1 MIGGHIKIVMNYLS
15 ALRMPHYKKKS
26 HHHDRRQDKE
36 RAEPNLIPDQ
46 IDGH

>member
-1 MIGGHIKIVMNYLS
+1 MIGDHIKIVMNYLS

-36 RAEPNLIPDQ
+36 PQKQPRRRIE
-46 IDGH
+46 DGM

>member
-1 MIGGHIKIVMNYLS
+1 MIGDQIKIVMMS

-36 RAEPNLIPDQ
+36 PQEQPRRRIG
-46 IDGH
+46 DGM